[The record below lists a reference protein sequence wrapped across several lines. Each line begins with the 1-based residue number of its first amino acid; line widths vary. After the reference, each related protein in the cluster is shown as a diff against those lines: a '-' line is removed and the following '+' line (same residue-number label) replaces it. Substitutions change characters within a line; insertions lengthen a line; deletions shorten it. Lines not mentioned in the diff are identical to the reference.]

1 VVKFIRLQKGGKG
14 MKDQKDKMDE
24 RNHQM
29 NDEMLKEA
37 LLKDEMDRFRDEFL
51 ELHPYDQA
59 TFFKE
64 LDEEIRTK
72 VYHYLSP
79 EEMASLFENLE
90 IEEVEYKDVLAEMT
104 PHYAADMLSNMYADD
119 AVDVLNELDKDQ
131 VASYLTIMD
140 DEAAQEIKELL
151 HYEEYTAGSIMT
163 TEFIA
168 ISKNQTVRSAM
179 FILKNEAPR
188 AETIYYVYVVDEQK
202 RLAGVISLRD
212 LIVSDDDTMVAE
224 IMNDRVV
231 SVSVGEDQEEV
242 ARKIRDYN
250 FLAVPVVD
258 FQNHLLGIITVDDIV
273 DVMDEEA
280 SDDYS
285 KLAGISDVDTLDR
298 NPLTAARKRLPWLII
313 LLFLGMM
320 TASLI
325 GKFEDTLNKVAIL
338 AVFIPLI
345 AGMAGNTGTQALAV
359 AVRGI
364 ATGEIEKENK
374 LKMIIREAGTG
385 LITGASCGLLVMF
398 IVFFWKGDF
407 FLGLLVGVSI
417 FCTLIVATL
426 AGSFIPLLMHRF
438 KIDPAVAS
446 GPFITTINDIISIL
460 IYFGMATMFMN
471 YLTP

>member
-1 VVKFIRLQKGGKG
+1 MR
-14 MKDQKDKMDE
+14 MRDQKEKLDE
-24 RNHQM
+24 RTYQM
-29 NDEMLKEA
+29 DFDMLKLALLNDEMDK
-37 LLKDEMDRFRDEFL
+37 FREEFL

-64 LDEEIRTK
+64 LDEEIRAK

-90 IEEVEYKDVLAEMT
+90 IEEDEYKDVLAEMT
-104 PHYAADMLSNMYADD
+104 PDYAADMLSNMYADD

-140 DEAAQEIKELL
+140 DEAAQEIKDLL

-179 FILKNEAPR
+179 TILRNEAPR
-188 AETIYYVYVVDEQK
+188 AETIYYIYVVDDD
-202 RLAGVISLRD
+202 RCLAGVISLRD
-212 LIVSDDDTMVAE
+212 LIVSDDDTFISD

-231 SVSVGEDQEEV
+231 SVSVSEDQEEV
-242 ARKIRDYN
+242 AKKIRDYN

-258 FQNHLLGIITVDDIV
+258 FQDHLLGIITVDDIV

-285 KLAGISDVDTLDR
+285 KLAGVSDMDTIDR
-298 NPLTAARKRLPWLII
+298 SPMSNARKRLPWLII

-325 GKFEDTLNKVAIL
+325 GKFEETLNKVAIL
-338 AVFIPLI
+338 ATFIPLI

-364 ATGEIEKENK
+364 ATGDLQKESK
-374 LKMIIREAGTG
+374 LKLIIREAGTG
-385 LITGASCGLLVMF
+385 IITGTTCGILVMF
-398 IVFFWKGDF
+398 IVFFWQHDF

-417 FCTLIVATL
+417 FSTLIVATL

-438 KIDPAVAS
+438 NIDPAVAS

-471 YLTP
+471 YLSP

>member
-1 VVKFIRLQKGGKG
+1 VVKFIRMLKGGKG
-14 MKDQKDKMDE
+14 MKDQKDKMEE

-37 LLKDEMDRFRDEFL
+37 LLKDEMVRFRDEFL

-90 IEEVEYKDVLAEMT
+90 IEEDEYKDVLAEMT

-188 AETIYYVYVVDEQK
+188 AETIYYVYVVDEEK
-202 RLAGVISLRD
+202 CLAGVISLRD

-298 NPLTAARKRLPWLII
+298 NPFTAARKRLPWLII

-374 LKMIIREAGTG
+374 LKMMIREAGTG
-385 LITGASCGLLVMF
+385 LITGASCGLLVML